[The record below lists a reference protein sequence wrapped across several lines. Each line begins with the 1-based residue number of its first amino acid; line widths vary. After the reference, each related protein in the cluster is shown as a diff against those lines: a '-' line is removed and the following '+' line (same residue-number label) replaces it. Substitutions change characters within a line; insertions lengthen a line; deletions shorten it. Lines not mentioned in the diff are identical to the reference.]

1 MRDIGLIVH
10 NINITDSSPL
20 FFDSDEEVIY
30 KYKVSMGKNVLIDI
44 YTRYEVYDK
53 FEDSANIILNIEH
66 SLEMSIKRLN
76 L

>member
-20 FFDSDEEVIY
+20 FLDNDEEVIY
-30 KYKVSMGKNVLIDI
+30 KYKVSMGKNVLINI
-44 YTRYEVYDK
+44 LTRYEVYDK
-53 FEDSANIILNIEH
+53 FEESANIILNIEH